1 MKIIE
6 AFKRT
11 LNKMREREVKVDTKK
26 MEDVV
31 DKLEPLE
38 LFDSGD
44 PEDPNLWETKCPKR
58 EDEAHCNCWYDEKA
72 CCACGDNPPHVCEP
86 GCSCADALEG
96 EIWENA
102 P

>member
-11 LNKMREREVKVDTKK
+11 LKNMREREVKVDTKK
-26 MEDVV
+26 MEEVV
-31 DKLEPLE
+31 DKLEPH
-38 LFDSGD
+38 
-44 PEDPNLWETKCPKR
+44 KC
-58 EDEAHCNCWYDEKA
+58 H
-72 CCACGDNPPHVCEP
+72 P
-86 GCSCADALEG
+86 GCSCADAIEG